1 MHLGWPVPTVP
12 IPTSRYL
19 CQPYFNHTSLT
30 IFPMHLIP
38 MWAATLINIKSCA
51 VTRSL
56 TLNLL
61 IWLLD
66 HQKQFKVFLNSQK
79 YQIVLLVV
87 LSICEVTQG
96 NVQILIYIFNCWTA
110 QHFCVALYLG
120 EMLLN
125 LDLTIRLFFTKMN
138 PDYIRVSASAWYF
151 VRILIK
157 LKRVGPTLYSDPRGR
172 LWESNDWYVGDVPNP
187 APRCSAALNARV
199 RCRI

>member
-1 MHLGWPVPTVP
+1 MINTTNKSNKESLQERLIWQQTNHLGCLVITIPNQHQFDESFNCLVWLSVVQVDLRSDHKTKSANEDGMHLGWPVPTVP
-12 IPTSRYL
+12 MPTSPYL
-19 CQPYFNHTSLT
+19 CQPYFNHSSLT

-120 EMLLN
+120 EN
-125 LDLTIRLFFTKMN
+125 APQPWF
-138 PDYIRVSASAWYF
+138 DY
-151 VRILIK
+151 
-157 LKRVGPTLYSDPRGR
+157 
-172 LWESNDWYVGDVPNP
+172 
-187 APRCSAALNARV
+187 
-199 RCRI
+199 

>member
-12 IPTSRYL
+12 IPTSPL
-19 CQPYFNHTSLT
+19 PTILQPFLPYHISHALDPNV
-30 IFPMHLIP
+30 
-38 MWAATLINIKSCA
+38 AATLINIKSCA

-110 QHFCVALYLG
+110 QHFCVALYLIW
-120 EMLLN
+120 LLDCFSPKWIQTTFGFQ
-125 LDLTIRLFFTKMN
+125 LQLGILFVFWSSWKESA
-138 PDYIRVSASAWYF
+138 PHYIP
-151 VRILIK
+151 ILADGCENQMID
-157 LKRVGPTLYSDPRGR
+157 T
-172 LWESNDWYVGDVPNP
+172 GDVTNP
-187 APRCSAALNARV
+187 ARYSAALNARV
-199 RCRI
+199 FCRI